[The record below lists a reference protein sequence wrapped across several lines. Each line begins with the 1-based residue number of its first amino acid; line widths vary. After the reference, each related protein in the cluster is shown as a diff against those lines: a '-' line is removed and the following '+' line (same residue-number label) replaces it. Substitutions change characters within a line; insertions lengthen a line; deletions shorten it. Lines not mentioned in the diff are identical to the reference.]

1 MTTSMDEVCR
11 RLAIDRDQLAVVDE
25 LDAADQQRLAAL
37 IDAAVTRRDAELHEA
52 VEASMRVIPR
62 PLRRLVRKVVGG

>member
-11 RLAIDRDQLAVVDE
+11 RLEVDADDLAVVDR
-25 LDAADQQRLAAL
+25 LDDADQRRLAAL
-37 IDAAVTRRDAELHEA
+37 IDAAITHRDAELRAA
-52 VEASMRVIPR
+52 VDTSLQAIPG